1 MVLVLSGDCVK
12 STEIDAE
19 LKGAVLLF
27 YEKDWS
33 SEWRFGGTDETHS
46 QVLIDELS
54 KSYQLGL

>member
-33 SEWRFGGTDETHS
+33 SEQRFGGTDETHS
-46 QVLIDELS
+46 
-54 KSYQLGL
+54 